1 MLARTDGLTGVFN
14 RSYLELALDQTMR
27 SVHRNGG
34 LVSLLF
40 IDVDDLKT
48 VNDQRGHQAGD
59 RVLRDLADLLADSCR
74 ETDTVARYG
83 GDEFVVLMP
92 DTDARGARQVLAKI
106 ERAVERHNA
115 ETPDDIPVQRQ
126 HGSADLGL
134 VEPRG
139 AAPRGR
145 PQHVRDEA
153 PESGGDLTVA
163 AASRLR
169 VP

>member
-1 MLARTDGLTGVFN
+1 MFN
-14 RSYLELALDQTMR
+14 RSYLELTLDQTMHA
-27 SVHRNGG
+27 VHRNGG

-59 RVLRDLADLLADSCR
+59 RVLRDLARLLADSCR

-106 ERAVERHNA
+106 DKAIERRNDGDARRRSA
-115 ETPDDIPVQRQ
+115 ARQ

-134 VEPRG
+134 VRPRG

-153 PESGGDLTVA
+153 PESGGGPDGRRRRSPRT
-163 AASRLR
+163 R
-169 VP
+169 